1 MGRPRKKARDLT
13 TDEALAKLFPKK
25 AVTKAKE
32 EAGKASKEAT
42 KEDSSG

>member
-1 MGRPRKKARDLT
+1 MARPRKKAADLT

-32 EAGKASKEAT
+32 EARKASEKAT
-42 KEDSSG
+42 KKDPS